1 MKTCI
6 NCGTKLEDDTLFCSG
21 CGTKQPTPE
30 PSPAKA
36 PTAKKSGKKAIIAVI
51 AIIGG
56 IAGSYNGFVDQFEN
70 VETAR
75 STISTQLQRRADLI
89 PNFVS
94 TVKGYSDYE
103 KETYTAVTEAR
114 SAVGKAE
121 TAGEQAEAD
130 FINIVAWRQT
140 AEFVTKYF
148 QKGSMIGIEG
158 SIQTRRYVDKE
169 TGKNRTAFE
178 VVANNVQFVESKRD
192 GAAPSSSE
200 PASFSN
206 AGANDFADLGDV
218 TDDDL
223 PF

>member
-1 MKTCI
+1 MFNLVVLT
-6 NCGTKLEDDTLFCSG
+6 GRLTAD
-21 CGTKQPTPE
+21 PE
-30 PSPAKA
+30 LRY
-36 PTAKKSGKKAIIAVI
+36 TA
-51 AIIGG
+51 
-56 IAGSYNGFVDQFEN
+56 NN
-70 VETAR
+70 
-75 STISTQLQRRADLI
+75 
-89 PNFVS
+89 
-94 TVKGYSDYE
+94 
-103 KETYTAVTEAR
+103 TAVT
-114 SAVGKAE
+114 SFSIAVSRRYK
-121 TAGEQAEAD
+121 AGEQAEAD

-178 VVANNVQFVESKRD
+178 VIANNVQFVESKRD
-192 GAAPSSSE
+192 GATSGA

-206 AGANDFADLGDV
+206 AGANDFTDLSGE